1 MRAPQQAHG
10 RRGRSL
16 VRHGNRADVS
26 YITYT
31 SVIDVPTAPAIVSG
45 HVTGRHNVDMI
56 TGVMLFIVVAVVAVA
71 GFYVVK
77 PEK

>member
-1 MRAPQQAHG
+1 M
-10 RRGRSL
+10 
-16 VRHGNRADVS
+16 
-26 YITYT
+26 
-31 SVIDVPTAPAIVSG
+31 PTAPAIVSG

>member
-1 MRAPQQAHG
+1 
-10 RRGRSL
+10 
-16 VRHGNRADVS
+16 
-26 YITYT
+26 
-31 SVIDVPTAPAIVSG
+31 
-45 HVTGRHNVDMI
+45 MI